1 MEELEEFEE
10 LRGLNENHRKY
21 VHAFLETGN
30 KTESYKIAY
39 NKQNT
44 VNSYNYRPAAYNLH
58 KREDIKKAIRVI
70 QKHLD
75 SQSLMNKEYVLNHH
89 KLMIDAWTELWEL
102 AKKQELSKEEK
113 GRIYLLKEMV
123 KGSDFRGSLQEVAR
137 LQGLYEQKEQEI
149 NLTFKADFG

>member
-1 MEELEEFEE
+1 
-10 LRGLNENHRKY
+10 
-21 VHAFLETGN
+21 
-30 KTESYKIAY
+30 
-39 NKQNT
+39 
-44 VNSYNYRPAAYNLH
+44 
-58 KREDIKKAIRVI
+58 
-70 QKHLD
+70 
-75 SQSLMNKEYVLNHH
+75 
-89 KLMIDAWTELWEL
+89 MIDAWGELWEL